1 MCHYLEVCCEADQQV
16 QVSIIPEKV
25 INEVSDRKCGYR
37 FTEGIGLR
45 IAEDN
50 FQAQYGEFPWMVA
63 ILTEEKKRDIDK
75 IVNVYLCGG
84 SLIHPNVVLT
94 AAHCVDSFAKRSLK
108 IRAGEWDTQTTNEL
122 WIHQDRIVT
131 NVLIHDDFYKPAL
144 RYDAALLILKLPVDL
159 VGNVKTICL
168 PPYNYAF
175 DSHNCVASGWGK
187 NIFGKEGEYQAIL
200 KKIELPIIEHK
211 KCLNL
216 LRKTRLGRYFQL
228 HKSFLCAGGIK
239 GVDTCK
245 GDGGSPLVCPIPGEF
260 NRYYQAGIVAWGI
273 GCGDEKIPG
282 VYVDVRKLRNW
293 IDGYFTK
300 HNLSMN
306 YYI

>member
-1 MCHYLEVCCEADQQV
+1 MCHYLEVCCEADQRV
-16 QVSIIPEKV
+16 QKSIISEKV
-25 INEVSDRKCGYR
+25 IIEVSDSKCGYR
-37 FTEGIGLR
+37 YTEGIGLR

-63 ILTEEKKRDIDK
+63 ILTEETKLDINK
-75 IVNVYLCGG
+75 LVNVYLCGG

-94 AAHCVDSFAKRSLK
+94 AAHCIDDYVEKPLK

-122 WIHQDRIVT
+122 WLHQDRFVKNIV
-131 NVLIHDDFYKPAL
+131 IHHDYYKPAL
-144 RYDAALLILKLPVDL
+144 RNDAALLILKDPVEL

-168 PPYNYAF
+168 PPHNYAF
-175 DSHNCVASGWGK
+175 DSSYCVASGWGK
-187 NIFGKEGEYQAIL
+187 DIFGKEGEYQAIL
-200 KKIELPIIEHK
+200 KKIELPIIDHK
-211 KCLNL
+211 KCQSL
-216 LRKTRLGRYFQL
+216 LRKTRLGRYFL
-228 HKSFLCAGGIK
+228 LNKTFLCAGGIK

-282 VYVDVRKLRNW
+282 VYVDVSQFRKW
-293 IDGYFTK
+293 IDEYFIK
-300 HNLSMN
+300 HELSMD